1 MGSNKD
7 MERKV
12 KKLFDGV
19 ERSEFVE
26 ESIEFLEQQ
35 SDTTSPIDHILSI
48 SNPTEFLDEL
58 YWYTMDLD
66 DGDIDLTKKE
76 RNLVFIMRFSV
87 QTGNEGI
94 LSFLE
99 HFEEEISQTVNA
111 FNDASMVNA
120 LIYLEKG
127 MDYQK
132 GKKKNGKTT
141 YVIDI
146 DHEYHSDQHKEI
158 LSNRLKNY
166 IKNNRKEFS

>member
-7 MERKV
+7 MKRKV

-26 ESIEFLEQQ
+26 GSIDFLGQQ
-35 SDTTSPIDHILSI
+35 NDSSSPIEYILSI
-48 SNPTEFLDEL
+48 SNPSEFLDEL

-66 DGDIDLTKKE
+66 DGDIDLTEKE

-99 HFEEEISQTVNA
+99 YFEEEISQTVNA
-111 FNDASMVNA
+111 FNDAGMVNA

-132 GKKKNGKTT
+132 NKKEDGKTP
-141 YVIDI
+141 YIIDI
-146 DHEYHSDQHKEI
+146 DHEYHSDKHKEI